1 MQSSAA
7 QPAPS
12 NQHCTVNCAKLCCEV
27 HCTFVQCIKNLHSA
41 VSKHL
46 SFPMLHT
53 SFCTCALHTILILQL
68 HLYCIILHL
77 SIAILSGTAP
87 GHNLQIM
94 QNPAAVC
101 LLLAQPKE
109 QKMHSFISRIKTIFS
124 GNGTFNFGDR
134 RHASKWKGRDVR
146 TEGCAWGSAQE
157 LCLGLL
163 MRLCASTLPCLL
175 ACLAAYAC
183 LEEGLTTGLW
193 PGHCAGI
200 RLWWWS

>member
-1 MQSSAA
+1 MLHKASHHPAIVQSSAA
-7 QPAPS
+7 QPAPCGS

-27 HCTFVQCIKNLHSA
+27 HCTFVQCIKNLHSV

-53 SFCTCALHTILILQL
+53 SFCTCALHTILTLQF

-77 SIAILSGTAP
+77 TIAILSGTAP

-109 QKMHSFISRIKTIFS
+109 QKMHSFISRIKTIFQGMVLLTLGIEDTPAS
-124 GNGTFNFGDR
+124 EKAGT
-134 RHASKWKGRDVR
+134 
-146 TEGCAWGSAQE
+146 
-157 LCLGLL
+157 
-163 MRLCASTLPCLL
+163 
-175 ACLAAYAC
+175 
-183 LEEGLTTGLW
+183 
-193 PGHCAGI
+193 
-200 RLWWWS
+200 